1 MKHVVSIEVAESTPM
16 SDRLTVA
23 LDGVTC
29 GIVDLETVEELE
41 SPVMPAL
48 ILLGF
53 HAVQYV
59 DEAGHVTPYSVDD
72 LLRRQ
77 PTGYAGPQPVSRG
90 EIVLALRWSEPLE
103 EYRLDVAHNGVWLKS
118 VSSGMNLRTLREIL
132 ARLGFTIGQIEEAA
146 HAG

>member
-16 SDRLTVA
+16 SERLTVV

-29 GIVDLETVEELE
+29 GIVELEAVEMQE
-41 SPVMPAL
+41 SPVLPAL
-48 ILLGF
+48 ILLGY

-59 DEAGHVTPYSVDD
+59 DEAGNVTPYTVDD

-77 PTGYAGPQPVSRG
+77 PMGYAGPQPVSRG
-90 EIVLALRWSEPLE
+90 DIVLALRWSEPLE
-103 EYRLDVAHNGVWLKS
+103 EYRLDVAHDGVWLKS
-118 VSSGMNLRTLREIL
+118 VSSRMDLQTLREIL
-132 ARLGFTIGQIEEAA
+132 ARLGFIVGKIEEAA